1 MIYDSQSNRINIII
15 HVYSKENISLTCYN
29 TYYWIIIMFFNYIPV
44 ESLKHLVKKFP
55 SDYADLGRSNRSN
68 GQCSVIPIAIGT
80 YIK

>member
-1 MIYDSQSNRINIII
+1 
-15 HVYSKENISLTCYN
+15 
-29 TYYWIIIMFFNYIPV
+29 MFFNYIPV